1 MVSRTAQGLLSLEA
15 RKLCVWSLS
24 ASPLSPGTAV
34 RRTGE
39 LRFDVSAVSLELGDS
54 DRPQQTQRTEEFV
67 VVFTA
72 RITIL
77 SDVSRLISGL
87 LFFPCSGFKA

>member
-1 MVSRTAQGLLSLEA
+1 M
-15 RKLCVWSLS
+15 CWSLS
-24 ASPLSPGTAV
+24 ATPLLPGTAN

-39 LRFDVSAVSLELGDS
+39 LRFDFCSSAVSLELNDS

-67 VVFTA
+67 VVFTM

-77 SDVSRLISGL
+77 LSYVGRL
-87 LFFPCSGFKA
+87 

>member
-1 MVSRTAQGLLSLEA
+1 MVSRTAQGLLSLAA

-24 ASPLSPGTAV
+24 ATPLSPGTADC
-34 RRTGE
+34 RTGE
-39 LRFDVSAVSLELGDS
+39 LRFDFCLSAVSLELGDS

-67 VVFTA
+67 VVFTM

-77 SDVSRLISGL
+77 LSYVGRL
-87 LFFPCSGFKA
+87 